1 MLERQ
6 RRKAMKRM
14 HLVVTVA
21 VLLLAI
27 GTLTMSESPAMTTV
41 HADGGTTCSLAGVVG
56 PGGFT
61 INGTFLLRT
70 GAVPVAAV
78 GTYTIGADGSFSA
91 TATSSLGGAVS
102 QETITG
108 TVTLNSNCTGTI
120 ATQVFVS
127 GQLTHTADFSVVFD
141 NNGNEIRAVATSVVL
156 TNGTS
161 VPNVITVNGRR
172 LRPDSDD

>member
-1 MLERQ
+1 MPERQ
-6 RRKAMKRM
+6 GRKAMKPM

-27 GTLTMSESPAMTTV
+27 GALTTSESPAITTV
-41 HADGGTTCSLAGVVG
+41 HADGETTCSLASVAG

-61 INGTFLLRT
+61 INGTFLLPT

-91 TATSSLGGAVS
+91 TATRSLGGAVS

-127 GQLTHTADFSVVFD
+127 GQLTYTADFSVVFD
-141 NNGNEIRAVATSVVL
+141 NNGNELRAVATSVML

-161 VPNVITVNGRR
+161 LPNVITVNGRR
-172 LRPDSDD
+172 H